1 MNIRI
6 ILFHRIIKCS
16 REVFKL
22 DPRELILAHCLVKY
36 PLHKYILGVQI
47 TMCYVLLMQVLEDT
61 HDLLDYLIE
70 FVVFGLQVEVIV
82 LNLFFVFIDVIF

>member
-1 MNIRI
+1 
-6 ILFHRIIKCS
+6 
-16 REVFKL
+16 
-22 DPRELILAHCLVKY
+22 
-36 PLHKYILGVQI
+36 
-47 TMCYVLLMQVLEDT
+47 MQVLEDT